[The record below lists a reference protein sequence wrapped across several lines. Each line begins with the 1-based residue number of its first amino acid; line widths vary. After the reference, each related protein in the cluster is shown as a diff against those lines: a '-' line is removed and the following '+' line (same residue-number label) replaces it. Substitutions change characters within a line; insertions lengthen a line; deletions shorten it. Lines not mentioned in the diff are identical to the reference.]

1 MAPSFSSYL
10 TRLISALAKAE
21 AMLPRIIPKRS
32 FPNTITRLARAV
44 QREENQSLTYR
55 AFSHDVMG
63 AILVFQNNETAAVL
77 MSQTNP
83 VGVEGICYVNTS
95 FCSNRLA
102 WLLATGVKTLF

>member
-44 QREENQSLTYR
+44 QRGENQSLTYST
-55 AFSHDVMG
+55 FSHDVTA
-63 AILVFQNNETAAVL
+63 AILVFQNNETAAMLV
-77 MSQTNP
+77 SQTNP
-83 VGVEGICYVNTS
+83 VGSFGFINWVDNVN
-95 FCSNRLA
+95 
-102 WLLATGVKTLF
+102 WPP